1 MLMSTFLA
9 LETKAAL
16 ALTWVLIAAAGT
28 VLSVFVGSYA
38 AEPAQGLP

>member
-9 LETKAAL
+9 LETKGAL

-28 VLSVFVGSYA
+28 ALGVFVASYT
-38 AEPAQGLP
+38 AELAQGVL